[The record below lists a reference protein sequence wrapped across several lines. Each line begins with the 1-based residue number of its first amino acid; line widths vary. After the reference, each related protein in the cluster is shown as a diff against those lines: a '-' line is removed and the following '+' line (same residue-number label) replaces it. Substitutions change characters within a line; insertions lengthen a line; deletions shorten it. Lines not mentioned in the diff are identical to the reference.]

1 MVKFI
6 FGRSGTG
13 KTDTVCRMAADSL
26 AKGRQVYL
34 IVPEQMAVDAE
45 SRMANLIGDMPS
57 LSLEILNFRRLCNR
71 VFREYGGLSYSYIS
85 KSGKTL
91 MMWQTLTELAPML
104 KCKTKID
111 KNTVSR
117 MLGAVNEFKSYCITP
132 RALERAAENLCDN
145 SKNSALSDKLYDLSL
160 IFAAYT
166 NLVAQTCDDSSD
178 DLTNAAAL
186 LREHNFFAGA
196 DVYFDSFYGFTPQEF
211 AVIEA
216 VIRSA
221 DSTAFSLCLDSEDEL
236 FVNQKK
242 TADRLIHIAA
252 FLGKETQ
259 SVTLTENLRAAA
271 PELRHIE
278 SHLWSLTA
286 SDNSVYTDTAPAL
299 SLIECQ
305 NKFSECEAV
314 ATDICKRV
322 RGGASWHDFAITTRG
337 IDSYDGILDVILEK
351 YGIPHFSSR
360 RVDIKT
366 KPVIK
371 LILSALSLKT
381 SNFRTDDVI
390 SYIKTGLCSLTPDE
404 ISAFENYIEAW
415 NLRGASRY
423 KEDFTMNPDGYTAKF
438 TERSAHTLERVN
450 TVREKVI
457 TPLVD
462 FHAELDKAS
471 SVRDFAKAL
480 YNFLCELE
488 IPEKLEILAANQRV
502 TNPVLA
508 QEYEQTWSVL
518 IDALDELCT
527 VTPELC
533 VDTQTFAELLNVVFD
548 GTDIGRIPAT
558 VDEVISGDASLLR
571 ASVKHV
577 YIIGANEGNF
587 PLAPKENGIFSD
599 SDRELLSSLGLELSE
614 GTEYQC
620 ADERFIFY
628 RAATCASESVTVVWS
643 SSDLSGQSLNPSLA
657 VSRLRALFPDVKAK
671 DFAALPIEERLEG
684 RANIIEYIAECDGTS
699 LGAALHEYADNDEIL
714 RMRAARLSVPLS
726 IGEDTLSKETANA
739 LFAGNLAL
747 SQSKLET
754 YVLCH
759 LLYFCKFVL
768 KLGEQKNSKFSA
780 ADIGTFIHHVLETF
794 VKNAEQNKL
803 FSYMSDE
810 QIDTM
815 VDSIVSGYIK
825 DVCRMTPEFSGSRLA
840 HLFAR
845 LKRTSRILCKNLAAE
860 FSQSKFRPAFYE
872 LPIAFPKPDTPS
884 VEPLSVKL
892 ADGSEAH
899 VYGNVDRVDIM
910 EHDGKYYVRVVDYK
924 TRSKTF
930 STENVSLGLDMQ
942 MLIYLFS
949 IYKNGQSPKSALNLA
964 QNAEIVPSG
973 ILYFGA
979 DVQTINLENEK
990 MPEEIEEAACSS
1002 IPRNG
1007 LLLDDIESLRG
1018 MDAQLSG
1025 TYIPVKEKKDGGFYA
1040 TSPVASLEEFKK
1052 LLTEIESNIQQIG
1065 NEIKNGNASAEPLI
1079 TKAKD
1084 PCKCCQMR
1092 PICRK
1097 SKSGGDE

>member
-45 SRMANLIGDMPS
+45 ARMADLIGDMPS

-71 VFREYGGLSYSYIS
+71 VFREYGGLSYSYIT

-104 KCKTKID
+104 KCKTKVD
-111 KNTVSR
+111 KNEVSR
-117 MLGAVNEFKSYCITP
+117 MLGAINEFKSYSITP
-132 RALERAAENLCDN
+132 RALERAAKNLCED

-166 NLVAQTCDDSSD
+166 NLVSQTCDDSSD

-186 LREHNFFAGA
+186 LREHDFFAGS

-211 AVIEA
+211 AIIEA

-221 DSTAFSLCLDSEDEL
+221 KTTAFSLCLDREDEL

-242 TADRLIHIAA
+242 TADKLTQIAA
-252 FLGKETQ
+252 SLGKGTET
-259 SVTLTENLRAAA
+259 VTLAENLRTAA
-271 PELRHIE
+271 PELKHIE
-278 SHLWSLTA
+278 SHLWSLTSA
-286 SDNSVYTDTAPAL
+286 NDLAYTHDAPAL

-322 RGGASWHDFAITTRG
+322 RTGASWRDFAITTRG

-381 SNFRTDDVI
+381 SNFRTDDLI

-438 TERSAHTLERVN
+438 TKKAAHTLERVN
-450 TVREKVI
+450 IIREKVI
-457 TPLVD
+457 TPLID

-471 SVRDFAKAL
+471 SVRDFAGAL

-488 IPEKLEILAANQRV
+488 IPEKLEILAAKQR
-502 TNPVLA
+502 TSNPILA
-508 QEYEQTWSVL
+508 QEYEQIWNVL
-518 IDALDELCT
+518 IDALDELCA
-527 VTPELC
+527 VTPELS
-533 VDTQTFAELLNVVFD
+533 VDTQTFAELLGVVFD
-548 GTDIGRIPAT
+548 ETDIGRIPAT

-577 YIIGANEGNF
+577 YIIGANEGCF
-587 PLAPKENGIFSD
+587 PLAPKENGIFTD

-628 RAATCASESVTVVWS
+628 RAATCASESVTVVWT
-643 SSDLSGQSLNPSLA
+643 SSDLSGKPMRPSLA
-657 VSRLRALFPDVKAK
+657 VSRLRALFPDVKAT
-671 DFAALPIEERLEG
+671 DFAKLPIEERLEG
-684 RANIIEYIAECDGTS
+684 RSNIIEYIAECDGTA
-699 LGAALHEYADNDEIL
+699 LGLALREYANEDENL
-714 RMRAARLSVPLS
+714 KARAARLSVPLS
-726 IGEDTLSKETANA
+726 IGEDSVSKETAEK
-739 LFAGNLAL
+739 LFAGDLAL
-747 SQSKLET
+747 SQSKLEK

-759 LLYFCKFVL
+759 LSYFCKYVL
-768 KLGEQKNSKFSA
+768 KLDEQKDAKFST
-780 ADIGTFIHHVLETF
+780 ADVGTFMHHVLEVF
-794 VKNAEQNKL
+794 VKNAEENNL
-803 FSYMSDE
+803 FSDISNE
-810 QIDTM
+810 QIDEM
-815 VDSIVSGYIK
+815 VDSIVSTYIK
-825 DVCRMTPEFSGSRLA
+825 DVCRVAPEFSGSRLA

-860 FSQSKFRPAFYE
+860 FSQSKFRPMFCE
-872 LPIAFPKPDTPS
+872 LPIEFPKPDTVT

-892 ADGSEAH
+892 SDNSEAY
-899 VYGNVDRVDIM
+899 VCGIADRVDIM

-924 TRSKTF
+924 TSAKTF
-930 STENVSLGLDMQ
+930 SAENVSLGLDMQ

-949 IYKNGQSPKSALNLA
+949 IYKNGQSPRSALKLA
-964 QNAEIVPSG
+964 KDAEIIPAG
-973 ILYFGA
+973 ILYFTA
-979 DVQTINLENEK
+979 DVPTVNLEEQKTPEK
-990 MPEEIEEAACSS
+990 IEEDACSAIS
-1002 IPRNG
+1002 RNG
-1007 LLLDDIESLRG
+1007 LLLDDIEALRG

-1025 TYIPVKEKKDGGFYA
+1025 KYIPVKLKKDGGFYA
-1040 TSPVASLEEFKK
+1040 SAPVASLEDFKG
-1052 LLTEIESNIQQIG
+1052 LLAEIESNIQQIG
-1065 NEIKNGNASAEPLI
+1065 NAIKSGNASAVPLK
-1079 TKAKD
+1079 TKTKD
-1084 PCKCCQMR
+1084 PCKCCQMQ

>member
-26 AKGRQVYL
+26 ASGRQVYL

-45 SRMANLIGDMPS
+45 SRMADLTGDAPS
-57 LSLEILNFRRLCNR
+57 LNLEILNFRRLCNR
-71 VFREYGGLSYSYIS
+71 VFREYGGLSYSYMT

-104 KCKTKID
+104 KCKTKVD
-111 KNTVSR
+111 RNTVSR
-117 MLGAVNEFKSYCITP
+117 MLGAVSEFKSYCITP
-132 RALERAAENLCDN
+132 RDLERAAESLGDCGKD
-145 SKNSALSDKLYDLSL
+145 KALSDKLYDLSL
-160 IFAAYT
+160 VFAAYT
-166 NLVAQTCDDSSD
+166 NLLAQTSEDASD

-186 LREHNFFAGA
+186 LREHSFFGGA

-221 DSTAFSLCLDSEDEL
+221 DNCVFSLCLDAGDEL
-236 FVNQKK
+236 FVNQGK
-242 TADRLIHIAA
+242 TAERLAKIAA
-252 FLGKETQ
+252 SLGKETEAL
-259 SVTLTENLRAAA
+259 TLTENLRAAM
-271 PELRHIE
+271 PELKHIE
-278 SHLWSLTA
+278 AHLWSLA
-286 SDNSVYTDTAPAL
+286 SADDLSYKDDVTAL
-299 SLIECQ
+299 SLFECQ

-322 RGGASWHDFAITTRG
+322 RSGASWHDFAITTRG

-351 YGIPHFSSR
+351 YGIPHFSSH

-381 SNFRTDDVI
+381 SNFRTDDII

-404 ISAFENYIEAW
+404 ISAFENYIETW
-415 NLRGASRY
+415 KLRGISRY
-423 KEDFTMNPDGYTAKF
+423 KDDFTMNPDGYTARF
-438 TERSAHTLERVN
+438 TEKAARVLEQVN
-450 TVREKVI
+450 SIREKVI
-457 TPLVD
+457 TPLID
-462 FHAELDKAS
+462 FHAELDNAS
-471 SVRDFAKAL
+471 SVKDFAGAL
-480 YNFLCELE
+480 YGFLCKLE

-502 TNPVLA
+502 SNPVLA
-508 QEYEQTWSVL
+508 QEYEQIWSVL

-533 VDTQTFAELLNVVFD
+533 VDTQTFAEILNVVFD
-548 GTDIGRIPAT
+548 ETDIGRIPAT

-577 YIIGANEGNF
+577 YILGANEGSF
-587 PLAPKENGIFSD
+587 PLAPKETGIFTD
-599 SDRELLSSLGLELSE
+599 SDRALLSSIGLELSE
-614 GTEYQC
+614 GGDYRC

-628 RAATCASESVTVVWS
+628 RAVTCAALSVTVVWS
-643 SSDLSGQSLNPSLA
+643 SSDLSGQSMMPSLA
-657 VSRLRALFPDVKAK
+657 VARLRALFPQIKVK
-671 DFAALPIEERLEG
+671 DFANLPIEERLEG
-684 RANIIEYIAECDGTS
+684 RANIIEYIAECDGTP
-699 LGAALHEYADNDEIL
+699 LGLALREYAEKDESL
-714 RMRAARLSVPLS
+714 KRRVARLSVPLS
-726 IGEDTLSKETANA
+726 IGEDSLSKETADA
-739 LFAGNLAL
+739 LFQGNLAL

-759 LLYFCKFVL
+759 LSYFCKYVL
-768 KLGEQKNSKFSA
+768 KLGEQKNEKFSA
-780 ADIGTFIHHVLETF
+780 ADVGTFIHHVLEVF
-794 VKNAEQNKL
+794 VKNAEENQL
-803 FSYMSDE
+803 FSNISDE

-825 DVCRMTPEFSGSRLA
+825 DVCRVAPEFSGSRLA

-872 LPIAFPKPDTPS
+872 LPIAFPKPDAAT

-892 ADGSEAH
+892 SDGSLAY
-899 VYGNVDRVDIM
+899 VYGTVDRVDIM
-910 EHDGKYYVRVVDYK
+910 EHDGKCYVRVVDYK
-924 TRSKTF
+924 TSSKAF
-930 STENVSLGLDMQ
+930 SANNISLGLDMQ

-949 IYKNGQSPKSALNLA
+949 IYKNGQSPRSALSIA
-964 QNAEIVPSG
+964 ENAEIVPAG
-973 ILYFGA
+973 ILYFTA
-979 DVQTINLENEK
+979 DVPPVNLNAK
-990 MPEEIEEAACSS
+990 QSPEEIEKSACSDIS
-1002 IPRNG
+1002 RSG
-1007 LLLDDIESLRG
+1007 LLINDIEVLRAMEPG
-1018 MDAQLSG
+1018 LSG
-1025 TYIPVKEKKDGGFYA
+1025 MYIPVKAKKDGGLHA
-1040 TSPVASLEEFKK
+1040 NSHVASLKEFQE
-1052 LLTEIESNIQQIG
+1052 LLSTIETNIQQIG
-1065 NEIKNGNASAEPLI
+1065 NEIKRGNASADPMT

-1084 PCKCCQMR
+1084 PCMYCQMR

-1097 SKSGGDE
+1097 SISGGDE